1 MNNKETIEHRRCW
14 INLFKMSHGCSICG
28 YDKHPSA
35 LCFDHIKPEEK
46 HEMTKNG
53 CSKRNHAGGMF
64 MLYGKKF
71 SSDVLLD
78 EINKCRILCHNCH
91 MEQTHNKRPIPN
103 KPSCKMSYQE
113 LESNLRNDEKTLDV

>member
-1 MNNKETIEHRRCW
+1 MNNKETIEHRRRW
-14 INLFKMSHGCSICG
+14 INLFKLSNGCSICG

-35 LCFDHIKPEEK
+35 LCFDHLNSEEK

-71 SSDVLLD
+71 SDDILLE
-78 EINKCRILCHNCH
+78 EIKKCRILCHNCH
-91 MEQTHNKRPIPN
+91 MEQTHNKRPIPK
-103 KPSCKMSYQE
+103 KPTHGMSYQE
-113 LESNLRNDEKTLDV
+113 LEFNLKNEVK

>member
-1 MNNKETIEHRRCW
+1 MNNKETIEHRRYW
-14 INLFKMSHGCSICG
+14 INLFKMSRGCSICG

-35 LCFDHIKPEEK
+35 LCFDHLNTNDK

-64 MLYGKKF
+64 MLYGKKY
-71 SSDVLLD
+71 SNDVLLD
-78 EINKCRILCHNCH
+78 EILKCRILCHNCH

-103 KPSCKMSYQE
+103 KPMYGMSYQE
-113 LESNLRNDEKTLDV
+113 LEFNLKNEVQQIDL

>member
-1 MNNKETIEHRRCW
+1 MNNKETIEHRRYW

-35 LCFDHIKPEEK
+35 LCFDHLNTNDK

-64 MLYGKKF
+64 MLYGKKY
-71 SSDVLLD
+71 SNDVLLD
-78 EINKCRILCHNCH
+78 EILKCRILCHNCH

-103 KPSCKMSYQE
+103 KPMYGMSYQE
-113 LESNLRNDEKTLDV
+113 LEFNLKNEVQQIDL

>member
-1 MNNKETIEHRRCW
+1 MNNKETIEHRRYW

-35 LCFDHIKPEEK
+35 LCFDHVKPEEK

-71 SSDVLLD
+71 SSDVLLG

-91 MEQTHNKRPIPN
+91 MEQTHNKRPIPD
-103 KPSCKMSYQE
+103 KPPCKMSYQE
-113 LESNLRNDEKTLDV
+113 LESNLRNDEKALDV

>member
-1 MNNKETIEHRRCW
+1 MNNKETIEHRRYW

-35 LCFDHIKPEEK
+35 LCFDHVKPEEK

-71 SSDVLLD
+71 SSDVLLG

-91 MEQTHNKRPIPN
+91 MEQTHNKRPIPD
-103 KPSCKMSYQE
+103 KPPCKMSYQE